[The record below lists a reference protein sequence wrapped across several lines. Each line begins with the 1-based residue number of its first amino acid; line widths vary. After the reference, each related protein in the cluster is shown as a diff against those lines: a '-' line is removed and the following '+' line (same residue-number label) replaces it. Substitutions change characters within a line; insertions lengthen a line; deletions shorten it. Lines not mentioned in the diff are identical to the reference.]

1 MKTIIYLCIF
11 CLYVALNPVKAAS
24 FKNIIN
30 YKTPGIEKKIKNNH
44 IKKPKNAT
52 PIFLNAADYGVVP
65 ASADNYTAI
74 VNLFN
79 NNPTADIYLPPGN
92 YTVNNTPGYMNI
104 NHYSGHFLSAANAVI
119 ILTDS
124 TKGGFNFMYGTGARL
139 ENMDVTYLARPKVN
153 RTDQHTIN
161 CSTDTN
167 YVVKHVRVNG
177 GPGVGLLFNLAIN
190 PQVSDVI
197 VQNTI
202 ADGCSFYSC
211 KNAQINNLNT
221 YNTGDDGMA
230 FFNGTAKPDFNGA
243 TATNIIINNSKARGI
258 AVFTSDVTISNF
270 TIDSTSASG
279 LYIAKE
285 SNTRVPNNVHVSGG
299 TINHGGRVLHGR
311 GKTGNQYG
319 LLVNAADSVYLSDI
333 HILNSLSNGFEVIS
347 PNGVIV
353 ADNITVFKSDTN
365 NVYIKSTKYADLS
378 NIYSQNAGS
387 YGFFANGV
395 GTAIF
400 KNISVKNAYTTNA
413 SPHDAIYFLNDTS
426 LFAQGITI
434 IDDQAAATGYIFAI
448 ANTTGVIDD
457 IQQYIPHG
465 TFALNITGSSVKTG
479 LINSLPNGGTVN
491 GIVYQGANSLIS
503 TAAGTTGQ
511 FLSNSSG
518 VPVWAAVNASGTKS
532 FNCSGSCSSFTVT
545 YTSPGYTPSNVIWT
559 PTSTFGAS
567 GYYITGISSTGFTVN
582 YSSPLASGT
591 VTGNY
596 SLIR

>member
-1 MKTIIYLCIF
+1 MKTTIYLCIF
-11 CLYVALNPVKAAS
+11 CLYTALNPVKAAS
-24 FKNIIN
+24 FKTVIR
-30 YKTPGIEKKIKNNH
+30 YKTSAAGKKIKNPH
-44 IKKPKNAT
+44 IINPKSTT
-52 PIFLNAADYGVVP
+52 PVFLNAADYGVVP

-92 YTVNNTPGYMNI
+92 YTVNNTPGFMNI
-104 NHYSGHFLSAANAVI
+104 NHYSGHFLSAANALI

-139 ENMDVTYLARPKVN
+139 ENMNVTYLAKPKYH

-167 YVVKHVRVNG
+167 YIVKHVRVNG
-177 GPGVGLLFNLAIN
+177 GPGVGLLFDQAIN

-197 VQNTI
+197 VQNTL

-211 KNAQINNLNT
+211 KNAQINNLST

-230 FFNGTAKPDFNGA
+230 FFNGTTKPDFNGA

-299 TINHGGRVLHGR
+299 TINHGGRVTGR

-333 HILNSLSNGFEVIS
+333 HILNSRSNGFEVIL

-353 ADNITVFKSDTN
+353 ADNISVFKSDTN
-365 NVYIKSTKYADLS
+365 NVYIKSTKSANLS

-395 GTAIF
+395 GAAIL
-400 KNISVKNAYTTNA
+400 KNITVKNAYTSNA
-413 SPHDAIYFLNDTS
+413 SPHNAIYFLNDTS
-426 LFAQGITI
+426 MYAEGITI
-434 IDDQAAATGYIFAI
+434 LDDQSTATGYIFAI
-448 ANTTGVIDD
+448 TNTTGAIDD
-457 IQQYIPHG
+457 IQQNISHG

-479 LINSLPNGGTVN
+479 LINSLPNGGTAN
-491 GIVYQGANSLIS
+491 GVVYQGANSLIS
-503 TAAGTTGQ
+503 TVAGTTGQ
-511 FLSNSSG
+511 FLGNSSG
-518 VPVWAAVNASGTKS
+518 VPAWTTVNTSGTKS
-532 FNCSGSCSSFTVT
+532 FTCAGSCSSFTVT
-545 YTSPGYTPSNVIWT
+545 YTTPGYTPSNVIWT
-559 PTSTFGAS
+559 PTSTLGAS

-582 YSSPLASGT
+582 YSTPLASGT

-596 SLIR
+596 TLVR